1 METELEDR
9 PVPWWQR
16 ELNARLARRALRLEA
31 LRRTALR
38 GLGGA
43 ALVAVGLLLVLVLAQ
58 GTRPRLAGG
67 ARRMHRGTTL
77 ASAGASPTPTPASV
91 ATATA
96 TIGALR
102 GRGATLTLDPPAAG
116 STSTHQGAELRVTLT
131 DSSGAPLAGIAIW
144 LTVAGTLPYS
154 GAATTDAHGVA
165 HFPYGGTAPYTV
177 SIAATADGQGLARTT
192 VRVAPEP
199 AVAVA
204 ALTGRFYASDD
215 RCTYDTPPGTAP
227 VLMASFPTI
236 DFEGRPF
243 TDHATTATQ
252 PKGADAYVMQR
263 IGVGRLNHF
272 DAAFTGVLVVRRAGE
287 VPFTFLIDDAFD
299 FGIGGGA
306 VRVRGTM
313 SNPPASGVTALR
325 HLPVVAA
332 FNQGHLE
339 ATTAVTVRFPHPGT
353 YPFEIDYAE
362 CRGGGAAL
370 RVSAAGQFLPA
381 TGR

>member
-1 METELEDR
+1 METDTEDR

-43 ALVAVGLLLVLVLAQ
+43 ALVAVGLLLVLVLSQ
-58 GTRPRLAGG
+58 GTRVRLAGG
-67 ARRMHRGTTL
+67 ARRMHRGTAL
-77 ASAGASPTPTPASV
+77 AAVPSPTRI

-96 TIGALR
+96 TIGSLR
-102 GRGATLTLDPPAAG
+102 ARGATLTLDPPAAG
-116 STSTHQGAELRVTLT
+116 RTSATRATELRVTLT
-131 DSSGAPLAGIAIW
+131 DRSGAPLPGVAIW
-144 LTVAGTLPYS
+144 LTIDGALPYS
-154 GAATTDAHGVA
+154 GAATTDAQGVA
-165 HFPYGGTAPYTV
+165 RFRYGGTAPYTV
-177 SIAATADGQGLARTT
+177 SIAATADGQGLARST
-192 VRVAPEP
+192 VRVASEP

-215 RCTYDTPPGTAP
+215 RCTYDTPPGTTP
-227 VLMASFPTI
+227 VLVARFPTI
-236 DFEGRPF
+236 NFQGRPF
-243 TDHATTATQ
+243 TDHAAAARGSEGPTS
-252 PKGADAYVMQR
+252 YVTER
-263 IGVGRLNHF
+263 VGTGRLNHF
-272 DAAFTGVLVVRRAGE
+272 DAAFTGALVVRRAGE
-287 VPFTFLIDDAFD
+287 VPFTLLIDDAFN

-313 SNPPASGVTALR
+313 SNPPPSGMTALQ
-325 HLPVVAA
+325 HLPMVGA

-339 ATTAVTVRFPHPGT
+339 ATTRVTVRFPRPGT

-381 TGR
+381 VGS